1 MGYRPGLFLARACCE
16 MGYLT
21 EEEAW
26 SYIDKAYDMA
36 HKEFTS
42 WKEFAM
48 SYVIGRSLWGGRKA
62 YNSIIKNRADELLS
76 DEKAHGFVIHGK
88 GCAIH
93 LHTTSHPIIST
104 CKTYLVRS
112 IADGM

>member
-1 MGYRPGLFLARACCE
+1 
-16 MGYLT
+16 
-21 EEEAW
+21 
-26 SYIDKAYDMA
+26 MA

-76 DEKAHGFVIHGK
+76 DEK
-88 GCAIH
+88 
-93 LHTTSHPIIST
+93 SPW
-104 CKTYLVRS
+104 VRYS
-112 IADGM
+112 W